1 MQRLCTETSRSYL
14 GRSVGRSDARLN
26 RNSRQ
31 GGTGRSRPGRCGEL
45 PAASERTGN
54 GRCSGIARREGIFVV
69 TGQKSAEVIVVASLL
84 TRKAQR
90 RTEHE
95 EKGGAVTNSIWTL
108 NPTG

>member
-1 MQRLCTETSRSYL
+1 
-14 GRSVGRSDARLN
+14 
-26 RNSRQ
+26 
-31 GGTGRSRPGRCGEL
+31 L

-54 GRCSGIARREGIFVV
+54 ERDSGKARREGILAV
-69 TGQKSAEVIVVASLL
+69 TGQKSAEVVVVASLL
-84 TRKAQR
+84 TRKVQR